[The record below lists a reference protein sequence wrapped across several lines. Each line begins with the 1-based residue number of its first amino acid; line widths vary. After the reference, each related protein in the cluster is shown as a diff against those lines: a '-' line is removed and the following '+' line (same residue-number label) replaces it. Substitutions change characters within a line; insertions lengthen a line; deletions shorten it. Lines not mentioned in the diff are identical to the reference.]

1 MIAPLLIIQR
11 VADQSALT
19 STTIASRS
27 TASLNVGSRLGKTTN
42 GSGTLATGGGYPMDK
57 YGGGSA
63 DLGVGVET
71 TVDLHQDKV

>member
-27 TASLNVGSRLGKTTN
+27 TASLNIGSRGGKTTN
-42 GSGTLATGGGYPMDK
+42 GSGTLAGGGYAMDK
-57 YGGGSA
+57 YGGGSG
-63 DLGVGVET
+63 DLGVGVQT

>member
-27 TASLNVGSRLGKTTN
+27 TASLNIGSSRGKTTN
-42 GSGTLATGGGYPMDK
+42 GSGTLAGGYAMDK
-57 YGGGSA
+57 YGKGSG
-63 DLGVGVET
+63 DLAVGVET
-71 TVDLHQDKV
+71 TVDLHNDKV

>member
-27 TASLNVGSRLGKTTN
+27 TASLNTGIRGKTTN
-42 GSGTLATGGGYPMDK
+42 GSGTLAGGYAMDK
-57 YGGGSA
+57 YGGASG